1 MKSNLETQA
10 FKMTGLA
17 REKFPQGKVGD
28 TVKVRV
34 PDIAHGSNNRS
45 WYHQRSA
52 KIGIKDGI
60 LNSLY
65 THNQFTTCV
74 KVLLT
79 SGTFHQLMFR

>member
-1 MKSNLETQA
+1 METQA

-34 PDIAHGSNNRS
+34 PDIDHGSNNRS

-52 KIGIKDGI
+52 KNRNKRW
-60 LNSLY
+60 Y
-65 THNQFTTCV
+65 TKFVVST
-74 KVLLT
+74 
-79 SGTFHQLMFR
+79 